1 MGILTIPKL
10 LQLMPVYVLV
20 FFRVAG
26 LGLSA
31 PLFASAKIPKRVKI
45 LLSAV
50 LAMALAGSV
59 PRPPVM
65 PQTAWE
71 LALGIG
77 GELAFGLAMGMGLS
91 LTFIAVNWAG
101 EIIGQQMGINLGE
114 VFDPAFGKA
123 GSLVG
128 DLYFMFTLVIF
139 LSVGGHREMLKGIH
153 ASFEALP
160 LMSVSLTPDVF
171 KLVIELLTASTLLA
185 MQVAA
190 PMLLTMLVVDLAL
203 GFIGKTMPQ
212 INVMTAGTSMKTAI
226 GIGVLL
232 AGLTLTSQTIRE
244 ALIDSMQSVQD
255 VWSGA

>member
-1 MGILTIPKL
+1 MPLL
-10 LQLMPVYVLV
+10 LQQIPVFVLV

-31 PLFASAKIPKRVKI
+31 PLFGSAKIPKRVK
-45 LLSAV
+45 LLLALV
-50 LAMALAGSV
+50 LAVGLGGRVAA
-59 PRPPVM
+59 PAEM
-65 PQTAWE
+65 PQSPWE
-71 LALGIG
+71 LAVGIG

-114 VFDPAFGKA
+114 VFDPAFGSQ

-128 DLYFMFTLVIF
+128 DLYFMFTLVVF
-139 LSVGGHREMLKGIH
+139 LAVGGHREMLKGIH
-153 ASFEALP
+153 ASFDALP
-160 LMSVSLTPDVF
+160 LLSIGLTKSVFT
-171 KLVIELLTASTLLA
+171 LLLDLLGAATVLA

-212 INVMTAGTSMKTAI
+212 INVMTAGTSIKTAV
-226 GIGVLL
+226 GIAVLL
-232 AGLTLTSQTIRE
+232 TGLSLTSETVHD
-244 ALIDSMQSVQD
+244 ALIDSMHSVQD
-255 VWSGA
+255 AWAGRV